1 MSTTD
6 TASEKISISTKDLS
20 AEDRKMLRGIFF
32 TRSTSLPITAAALAE
47 ALQASCGPSGLPSS
61 VSTRIK
67 NSVAMPWYAIRPGIT
82 SRQMSVRSAWALLLD
97 GEGERGRA

>member
-32 TRSTSLPITAAALAE
+32 HSFKRSSPMTAARSRRRFRLHVVHLACHR
-47 ALQASCGPSGLPSS
+47 AFLP
-61 VSTRIK
+61 
-67 NSVAMPWYAIRPGIT
+67 G
-82 SRQMSVRSAWALLLD
+82 
-97 GEGERGRA
+97 

>member
-32 TRSTSLPITAAALAE
+32 HSFNVFAHYGGGALWSRFRLHVVHLACHRAFLP
-47 ALQASCGPSGLPSS
+47 G
-61 VSTRIK
+61 
-67 NSVAMPWYAIRPGIT
+67 
-82 SRQMSVRSAWALLLD
+82 
-97 GEGERGRA
+97 

>member
-32 TRSTSLPITAAALAE
+32 HSFNVFAHYGGGARGG
-47 ALQASCGPSGLPSS
+47 ASGFMCPSGLPSS

-67 NSVAMPWYAIRPGIT
+67 NSVAMPGTPFDL
-82 SRQMSVRSAWALLLD
+82 V
-97 GEGERGRA
+97 

>member
-32 TRSTSLPITAAALAE
+32 LSLIH
-47 ALQASCGPSGLPSS
+47 
-61 VSTRIK
+61 I
-67 NSVAMPWYAIRPGIT
+67 
-82 SRQMSVRSAWALLLD
+82 
-97 GEGERGRA
+97 

>member
-32 TRSTSLPITAAALAE
+32 HSFNVFAHYGGGARGG
-47 ALQASCGPSGLPSS
+47 ASGFMWS
-61 VSTRIK
+61 I
-67 NSVAMPWYAIRPGIT
+67 
-82 SRQMSVRSAWALLLD
+82 
-97 GEGERGRA
+97 